1 MARIT
6 LEQLGTLIKE
16 RRASRGLREVARE
29 IGISAATLS
38 RVEAGKQPDLDSF
51 KKICTWLEVDPG
63 ELLGHKGPGR
73 LATIG
78 ATFESSAHFFK
89 AGQTL
94 SPKTAKHLGE
104 LIYAIHNAAVAK
116 QAELE

>member
-1 MARIT
+1 MARLT
-6 LEQLGTLIKE
+6 LEQLGVLIKD

-38 RVEAGKQPDLDSF
+38 RVEGGKQPDLDSF
-51 KKICTWLEVDPG
+51 KKICSWLDVDPG
-63 ELLGHKGPGR
+63 ELLGHKTSIR
-73 LATIG
+73 LNPIG
-78 ATFESSAHFFK
+78 SNFESSAHFFK

-116 QAELE
+116 QTET